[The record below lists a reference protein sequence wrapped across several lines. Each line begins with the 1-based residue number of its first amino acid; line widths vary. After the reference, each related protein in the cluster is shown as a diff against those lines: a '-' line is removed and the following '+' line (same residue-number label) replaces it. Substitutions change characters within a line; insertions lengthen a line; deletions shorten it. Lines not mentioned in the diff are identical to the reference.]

1 MSAHPATA
9 PRTSGKVLRPWL
21 PAALSVA
28 GALGLSLYLA
38 FRNYQVDIDVY
49 RMGGQHL
56 LSSDLYSV
64 RFGHSGLLFTYT
76 PFAALLFAV
85 FGLNLGIWPLQGVWA
100 VANIV
105 ALAALLYLSIKIVV
119 PRLQRKEVVRWA
131 LLLLLPA
138 LALNPVFT
146 TIGLGQINLVLCLLV
161 TWDMATDRMI
171 GSRTVPLG
179 MATGIAAAIKLTPL
193 IFVPYLIITRRS
205 RGAVCAVVT
214 FVACEVIG
222 FLITPDNSWT
232 YWTKDVLNSKRAG
245 ALLYSSDQNL
255 SSVLQRLHHGPVSAL
270 VLLPTLVAIGV
281 GGLALAAWAH
291 RRSSV
296 LLGLLVCATTGL
308 IISPITWVH
317 HLVWVVPVIIWL
329 AAGADRPRHGPLL
342 AGIATVLFVVA
353 PIWWVPTSWNVIKDA
368 PELHQNP
375 WQLLVG
381 NSFLFAMLA
390 FLVGVAVMLVW
401 RGRVAWGGHS
411 HPAQLVHEPR
421 ERLPAAHARGRAE
434 TRVKEG
440 VGHRGSP
447 LTIGATDVELATE
460 DLELEGSERTRN
472 RPAGSADRQAVL
484 GPVLTSPAL
493 S

>member
-1 MSAHPATA
+1 VSARAAIA
-9 PRTSGKVLRPWL
+9 PRTSGTAVRQWL
-21 PAALSVA
+21 PAALSAA
-28 GALGLSLYLA
+28 GALSLSLYLA

-49 RMGGQHL
+49 RMGGQHV
-56 LSSDLYSV
+56 LSNLYSV

-85 FGLNLGIWPLQGVWA
+85 FGLNLGVWPLQGVWA

-119 PRLQRKEVVRWA
+119 PRLQRNELVRWA
-131 LLLLLPA
+131 LLLLFPA

-146 TIGLGQINLVLCLLV
+146 TVGLGQINLVLCLLI
-161 TWDMATDRMI
+161 TWDLATDRRI

-179 MATGIAAAIKLTPL
+179 VATGIAAAIKLTPL

-205 RGAVCAVVT
+205 RGALYAVIT
-214 FVACEVIG
+214 FVACEAIA
-222 FLITPDNSWT
+222 FLITPGNSWT

-245 ALLYSSDQNL
+245 ALLYTSDQNL

-270 VLLPTLVAIGV
+270 VLVPALVVIGV

-296 LLGLLVCATTGL
+296 VLGLLVCATTGL

-329 AAGADRPRHGPLL
+329 AAGADRPRRGPLL
-342 AGIATVLFVVA
+342 AGITAVLFVVA
-353 PIWWVPTSWNVIKDA
+353 PIWWVPTSWNVTKDA
-368 PELHQNP
+368 PELHQNH

-381 NSFLFAMLA
+381 NSFLYAMLA
-390 FLVGVAVMLVW
+390 FLVGVAVMLVRRSKVA
-401 RGRVAWGGHS
+401 RGGPS
-411 HPAQLVHEPR
+411 PPAPLVHEPR
-421 ERLPAAHARGRAE
+421 GRLPAARVRGRAE
-434 TRVKEG
+434 TRVEGG
-440 VGHRGSP
+440 VGHRGP
-447 LTIGATDVELATE
+447 RVTIGAADVDPATE
-460 DLELEGSERTRN
+460 DLELVGSERSAE
-472 RPAGSADRQAVL
+472 PAGRIRR
-484 GPVLTSPAL
+484 
-493 S
+493 